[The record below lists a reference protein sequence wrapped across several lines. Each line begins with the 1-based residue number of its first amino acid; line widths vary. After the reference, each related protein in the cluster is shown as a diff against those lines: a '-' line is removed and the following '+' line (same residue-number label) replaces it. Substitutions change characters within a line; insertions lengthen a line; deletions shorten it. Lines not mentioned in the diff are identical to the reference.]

1 MFIKRKIQSQ
11 VVQFVLGLVG
21 IAMMGTACSSTTYE
35 GDSYLNYPDTKL
47 LLEQYLYSYKKMPN
61 TFRVITL
68 VNEKPDTQYLKATEM
83 PWAEMEEPFL
93 KAGFFDEK
101 NDKQYSIQVLH
112 DTLNQRMSLYY
123 KALNDDL
130 YTKQA
135 TIQAQWPSNKV
146 YSMYFECHKK
156 SVFSEVHYKLL
167 YSCGKTIQIQS
178 KESSMWGKPTKKV
191 ISIQFLNGAAT
202 APTPT
207 E

>member
-1 MFIKRKIQSQ
+1 L
-11 VVQFVLGLVG
+11 VLVAL
-21 IAMMGTACSSTTYE
+21 ISNACNSSNYE
-35 GDSYLNYPDTKL
+35 GDSYLNYPDTQL

-68 VNEKPDTQYLKATEM
+68 NTEKPDTQYLKANQM
-83 PWAEMEEPFL
+83 PWADIEAPFL

-112 DTLNQRMSLYY
+112 DTLNQRMSLFY

-146 YSMYFECHKK
+146 YSMYFECKRK
-156 SVFSEVHYKLL
+156 SLLSETHYKLL
-167 YSCGKTIQIQS
+167 YACGKSIQIQHQ
-178 KESSMWGKPTKKV
+178 ESPLWGKPTKKV